1 VSAKPTRAWAAPV
14 AALAWGTG
22 LFALAR
28 IPAIVERL
36 PCLGV
41 LKGPLGLVLLAL
53 ALAVALARG
62 VEARGLWAPPR
73 PPWLFAISAGLLI
86 LAGLS
91 YSSRLS
97 ASGDEP
103 HYLLMAQSLWRDGDL
118 DLENNVARGDWREY
132 TAGPLTPHYGS
143 PRRDG
148 RPYPAHSVG
157 LPVLLAPLYAAG
169 GRSACVVVMA
179 LLGAALALQV
189 RGLALRLTGDER
201 AALWA
206 WAASVGPPVAF
217 YSFHLYTEVPS
228 ALCLALSLRLL
239 LGAPGPAGAGAAA
252 LLASA
257 LPWLHLKMIPAA
269 GVLGLLGL
277 LRLRG
282 RSLAVFLGV
291 AGAMAAAYLAYFQHI
306 YGHPTPLAIYG
317 GAAPAEAG
325 ASPLRAAAGL
335 LLDRSFGLLPCAP
348 VFLLALPGMALL
360 ARRPWRESLPPA
372 LLAVAVLAPV
382 LGWRMWWG
390 GQCPPGR
397 LLVPLVLLLGIGLAL
412 RATGG
417 PPRGLLRWR
426 WPLLLWGFALATFMI
441 ADPARLLLLNRGNR
455 PTRVWAALSGAWPVG
470 RYLPSL
476 TVPDPAEAR
485 VALLWAL
492 ALGGLIVLDRL
503 ARRGDAIDRL
513 FRGLGLPLLLGL
525 TIGVLVDTWAR
536 AGAEPVREGPPLPAE
551 ARGGAE
557 GDPPRSVRKAQ
568 LPAVLV
574 ADGLEGA
581 GCQGPLQDLLD
592 RRDEGDLEIGADV
605 LGDVL
610 LHRLLVALGEE
621 HLFDP

>member
-1 VSAKPTRAWAAPV
+1 MTAKPRGAWAAPA

-22 LFALAR
+22 LLALADV
-28 IPAIVERL
+28 PPIVERL

-41 LKGPLGLVLLAL
+41 LKGPLSVVLLAL
-53 ALAVALARG
+53 ALAVALAPVVGGRG
-62 VEARGLWAPPR
+62 HRAHLA
-73 PPWLFAISAGLLI
+73 PPWLFAVSAGLFI

-91 YSSRLS
+91 YTSRLS

-103 HYLLMAQSLWRDGDL
+103 HYLLMAQSLWRDRDL

-132 TAGPLTPHYGS
+132 TAGPLTPHYGA

-157 LPVLLAPLYAAG
+157 LPLLLAPLYAAG
-169 GRSACVVVMA
+169 GRPACVVVMA

-206 WAASVGPPVAF
+206 WGATVGPPVAF

-228 ALCLALSLRLL
+228 ALCLATSLGLL
-239 LGAPGPAGAGAAA
+239 LGAPGRAGATSAA

-257 LPWLHLKMIPAA
+257 LPWLHVKMIPAA
-269 GVLGLLGL
+269 GVLGLVGL

-282 RSLAVFLGV
+282 RSLAVFLGA
-291 AGAMAAAYLAYFQHI
+291 AGAMAAAYLAYLQHI

-317 GAAPAEAG
+317 GAAPAEPG

-348 VFLLALPGMALL
+348 VFLLALPGMAVL
-360 ARRPWRESLPPA
+360 ARRPWRESLPHT
-372 LLAVAVLAPV
+372 LLAVAVVAPV
-382 LGWRMWWG
+382 LDWRMWWG

-397 LLVPLVLLLGIGLAL
+397 LLVPLMPFLGIGLAL
-412 RATGG
+412 RAAG
-417 PPRGLLRWR
+417 PARGLLRWR
-426 WPLLLWGFALATFMI
+426 WALLLSGLALAIFMI
-441 ADPARLLLLNRGNR
+441 AEPARLLLLNRGNR
-455 PTRVWAALSGAWPVG
+455 ATRVWAALSGAWPVG

-476 TVPDPAEAR
+476 TVPDTVEAR
-485 VALLWAL
+485 VALLWAV
-492 ALGGLIVLDRL
+492 AIGGLIVLDQL
-503 ARRGDAIDRL
+503 AVRSDPIDRF
-513 FRGLGLPLLLGL
+513 FRGLGLPLVLAL
-525 TIGVLVDTWAR
+525 TVGVLVDGWAR
-536 AGAEPVREGPPLPAE
+536 ARTEPLREESPLPAE
-551 ARGGAE
+551 GTGGGE
-557 GDPPRSVRKAQ
+557 GDRGSSVREAQ

-574 ADGLEGA
+574 ADGLVGA
-581 GCQGPLQDLLD
+581 GREGPLQDLLD
-592 RRDEGDLEIGADV
+592 RRDERDLEIGPDV
-605 LGDVL
+605 LRDVL

-621 HLFDP
+621 HLLDP

>member
-1 VSAKPTRAWAAPV
+1 VSAQPTRAWAAPA
-14 AALAWGTG
+14 AALAWGSG

-28 IPAIVERL
+28 IPPIVERL

-41 LKGPLGLVLLAL
+41 LQGPLGLVLLVSAL
-53 ALAVALARG
+53 ALALAAGVGGRG
-62 VEARGLWAPPR
+62 HDVR
-73 PPWLFAISAGLLI
+73 PPTPAWLFAVSAGLLI
-86 LAGLS
+86 LAGL
-91 YSSRLS
+91 YYTSRLS

-103 HYLLMAQSLWRDGDL
+103 HYLLMAQSLWRDHDL

-132 TAGPLTPHYGS
+132 AAGPLTPHYGS

-179 LLGAALALQV
+179 LLGAALALRV

-201 AALWA
+201 ASLWA

-228 ALCLALSLRLL
+228 ALCLALSLGLL
-239 LGAPGPAGAGAAA
+239 LGAPGPAGAASAA

-257 LPWLHLKMIPAA
+257 LPWLHVKMIPAA

-291 AGAMAAAYLAYFQHI
+291 AGAMAAAYLAHFQHI

-317 GAAPAEAG
+317 GAAPAEPG
-325 ASPLRAAAGL
+325 SPLRAAAGL

-348 VFLLALPGMALL
+348 VFLLALPGMAVF
-360 ARRPWRESLPPA
+360 ARRPWRESLPHA
-372 LLAVAVLAPV
+372 LLAGAVLVPV
-382 LGWRMWWG
+382 LEWRMWWG

-397 LLVPLVLLLGIGLAL
+397 LLVPLVPFLGIGLAL
-412 RATGG
+412 RAAG
-417 PPRGLLRWR
+417 PPRGLMRWR
-426 WPLLLWGFALATFMI
+426 WPLLLSGLALATFMI
-441 ADPARLLLLNRGNR
+441 AEPARLLLLNRGAR

-476 TVPDPAEAR
+476 TVPDPAETR
-485 VALLWAL
+485 VALLWVA
-492 ALGGLIVLDRL
+492 AIGGLIVLDQL
-503 ARRGDAIDRL
+503 ALRRDAVDRL
-513 FRGLGLPLLLGL
+513 FRGLGLPLVLAL
-525 TIGVLVDTWAR
+525 TVGVLVDEWAR
-536 AGAEPVREGPPLPAE
+536 AGSEPVRDGVPLPAE
-551 ARGGAE
+551 GRGGAE
-557 GDPPRSVRKAQ
+557 GDPGRSVREAQ

-581 GCQGPLQDLLD
+581 GREGPLQNLLD
-592 RRDEGDLEIGADV
+592 RRDEGDLEIGPDV

-610 LHRLLVALGEE
+610 FHRLLVALGEE
-621 HLFDP
+621 HLLDA